1 MKVSIDISMY
11 PLSEDFEKPILEYIK
26 ALESH
31 PELEV
36 RRNAMSA
43 QIFGDYDRVMNILR
57 DENKKAMQ
65 AHPAMVIVSKMV
77 NAYLDE

>member
-11 PLSEDFEKPILEYIK
+11 PLSQDFEKPILDYIK
-26 ALESH
+26 ALESY

-36 RRNAMSA
+36 RRNAMST
-43 QIFGDYDRVMNILR
+43 QVFGAYDRVMEILQV
-57 DENKKAMQ
+57 ENKKAMQ